1 MVHMTVEVSEELAD
15 RIRPL
20 SAWLPTVLELTLVGF
35 QTQAAATA
43 TEVIRFLSTE
53 PSAQKILDY
62 HVSEQAQARLGRLLA
77 LNEAG
82 LLGEAEQQELDE
94 LEHIEH
100 IIILLKSRAAA
111 QRRQQT

>member
-1 MVHMTVEVSEELAD
+1 MVEMTVEIPEELAD

-20 SAWLPTVLELTLVGF
+20 RTWLPTVLELSLVGF

-43 TEVIRFLSTE
+43 SEVIRFLSSE
-53 PSAQKILDY
+53 PSPEEVLDY
-62 HVSEQAQARLGRLLA
+62 HACEQAQTRLRRLLA

-94 LEHIEH
+94 LQRIEH
-100 IIILLKSRAAA
+100 ILVLLKARVAA
-111 QRRQQT
+111 QQRPES